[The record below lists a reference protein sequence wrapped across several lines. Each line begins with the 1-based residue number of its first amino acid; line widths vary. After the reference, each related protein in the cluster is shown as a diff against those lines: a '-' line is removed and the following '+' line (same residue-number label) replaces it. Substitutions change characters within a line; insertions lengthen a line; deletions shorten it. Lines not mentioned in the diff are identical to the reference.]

1 MDLKMMPRNNDLGVC
16 VPTQQERMN
25 QGHGGESVAAEE
37 LSLRNGPVTPHL
49 PNSAEVEATLSMM
62 EAEAE
67 KHNMELLRIHS
78 GLNKERIARL
88 LDLLR

>member
-1 MDLKMMPRNNDLGVC
+1 MKLVTMPRNNDLGTCISTVHEQANALHE
-16 VPTQQERMN
+16 T
-25 QGHGGESVAAEE
+25 VAAQVLPEAK
-37 LSLRNGPVTPHL
+37 GPVTPHL
-49 PNSAEVEATLSMM
+49 PNSQEVEQTLSMM

-78 GLNKERIARL
+78 GLNRERIARL